1 MEPLFRGSAIIY
13 LEKHKECLVQ
23 RALSHVFH
31 LRCGIPQGSCLGPL
45 LFNIYSSKI
54 FDIVG
59 HHLPKFLFMQ
69 MAFSFIYRSTQ
80 AVLLVTG
87 FH

>member
-1 MEPLFRGSAIIY
+1 MELLFRGSAIIY

-31 LRCGIPQGSCLGPL
+31 LRCSIPQVPFCFTYIQAKSLTL
-45 LFNIYSSKI
+45 SVITFQ
-54 FDIVG
+54 
-59 HHLPKFLFMQ
+59 KFLFMQ
-69 MAFSFIYRSTQ
+69 MTFSFIYRSTQ
-80 AVLLVTG
+80 AVVLVTG

>member
-1 MEPLFRGSAIIY
+1 MELLFRGSAIIY

-31 LRCGIPQGSCLGPL
+31 LRCSIPQGSCLGPL
-45 LFNIYSSKI
+45 LFHIYSSKI

-59 HHLPKFLFMQ
+59 HHLPKVPFYADDF
-69 MAFSFIYRSTQ
+69 
-80 AVLLVTG
+80 
-87 FH
+87 